1 MTCYSSEGDYLKFGL
16 DDPFVVFLGGT
27 AFFVCPLPSMF
38 VPVSH
43 GFQNNTLRTNVNTVH
58 IAHSESEV
66 LQWLLGELFV
76 VNFGFGDMAASMRD
90 DCMNVYMTVWT
101 CTFIYWY

>member
-66 LQWLLGELFV
+66 LHGYWANFLSRILVLGIRPLP
-76 VNFGFGDMAASMRD
+76 
-90 DCMNVYMTVWT
+90 
-101 CTFIYWY
+101 